1 MIVTCENCGINYNNQ
16 TIDHCPMCQR
26 PKKEVDKEVEALASQ
41 KQLREVQ
48 STNNYAVYHRAKKA
62 K

>member
-1 MIVTCENCGINYNNQ
+1 MITKCEKCGCSFNNQ

-26 PKKEVDKEVEALASQ
+26 PKKEVDKEVQALASMR
-41 KQLREVQ
+41 QLREVQ
-48 STNNYAVYHRAKKA
+48 SANNYTVYHRAKKA